1 MHICIIG
8 TGAAGWITAFK
19 LKNLHSVDHITIIGS
34 PSIPTIGVGES
45 TTCEFP
51 SFLHTLSDDGYD
63 MGKLL
68 IDIDASVK
76 YGVYYK
82 DWSKKEF
89 LHAFVGSPDK
99 NDSGYLLGSLD
110 KSCNENY
117 YMMPMF
123 DEIIHDHRFN
133 FDSTAQNYSFHFDAN
148 KLISSLERFAKTISN
163 ITHLKDTV
171 VDCKKDNG
179 VIHKLIL
186 EESEEVKADYYVNCI
201 GQTAFNQK
209 VFDEVYHDYS
219 DVLLTDKALFYPLP
233 YTNKE
238 KEFHPYTVAKAM
250 KYGWRW
256 ITPTWSRIGTG
267 YVFSSKYITV
277 EEAKQE
283 FCEELGDHSIDPFVT
298 DFYPRRVDTVFK
310 DNYCTIGMAAGFLEP
325 LDAPGLDLT
334 MKSIILLS
342 DILTERM
349 NLKAANE
356 CILHEF
362 NTWACFILH
371 QYKTSTRNDTDFWID
386 HKNVNFEYYDAII
399 NSLFD
404 KQSNKKS
411 VEILEPWM
419 FYNTAAGKGQ
429 RWKVKNNSKGIL
441 KFLNKPKPSLCPQV
455 TDDLKQYEF
464 GHLEFFNKLH
474 ESGNF

>member
-1 MHICIIG
+1 
-8 TGAAGWITAFK
+8 
-19 LKNLHSVDHITIIGS
+19 
-34 PSIPTIGVGES
+34 
-45 TTCEFP
+45 
-51 SFLHTLSDDGYD
+51 
-63 MGKLL
+63 
-68 IDIDASVK
+68 
-76 YGVYYK
+76 
-82 DWSKKEF
+82 
-89 LHAFVGSPDK
+89 
-99 NDSGYLLGSLD
+99 
-110 KSCNENY
+110 
-117 YMMPMF
+117 
-123 DEIIHDHRFN
+123 
-133 FDSTAQNYSFHFDAN
+133 
-148 KLISSLERFAKTISN
+148 
-163 ITHLKDTV
+163 
-171 VDCKKDNG
+171 
-179 VIHKLIL
+179 
-186 EESEEVKADYYVNCI
+186 
-201 GQTAFNQK
+201 
-209 VFDEVYHDYS
+209 
-219 DVLLTDKALFYPLP
+219 LFYPLP

-267 YVFSSKYITV
+267 YTFSSKYITI

-283 FCEELGDHSIDPFVT
+283 FREELGDYSIDPFVT

-334 MKSIILLS
+334 MKSIVLLS
-342 DILTERM
+342 NLLTERM
-349 NLKAANE
+349 NLKTANE
-356 CILHEF
+356 SILHEF

-386 HKNVNFEYYDAII
+386 HRNIHFDYYDAII
-399 NSLFD
+399 NNLFHKD
-404 KQSNKKS
+404 ISKKS